1 MTVRKNFRF
10 SKKLVDAVEKDL
22 KQQGMDSMNQ
32 YVEKALEHFLLC
44 KDGMSMG
51 QMRLIVLQYDA
62 VCKRCDTLIH
72 AGNWAFYGRGIG
84 AICMD
89 CYIERIGDKA
99 LVAKYLKMRE
109 YKQIIKALS
118 AEAERLAVKVETGQ
132 VAEHI
137 EEMKEK
143 TTLIHAKLMD
153 YFKAL
158 GMPEEKQQLEE
169 LMRLTKEQEK
179 TLETVRNF
187 IERKVKSKSRTAY
200 I

>member
-1 MTVRKNFRF
+1 MSSPRSFRIP
-10 SKKLVDAVEKDL
+10 KKLLDAVEKDL
-22 KQQGMDSMNQ
+22 KQQGMDSTNQ
-32 YVEKALEHFLLC
+32 YVVKALEHYLMC

-62 VCKRCDTLIH
+62 VCKRCDTHID
-72 AGNWAFYGRGIG
+72 AGNWALYGRGVG

-132 VAEHI
+132 VAEYI

-143 TTLIHAKLMD
+143 TTLIYAKLMD
-153 YFKAL
+153 YFRAL
-158 GMPEEKQQLEE
+158 GTPEEKQQLEE

-179 TLETVRNF
+179 TLETVKNF
-187 IERKVKSKSRTAY
+187 IERKVKSKSRMAHV
-200 I
+200 